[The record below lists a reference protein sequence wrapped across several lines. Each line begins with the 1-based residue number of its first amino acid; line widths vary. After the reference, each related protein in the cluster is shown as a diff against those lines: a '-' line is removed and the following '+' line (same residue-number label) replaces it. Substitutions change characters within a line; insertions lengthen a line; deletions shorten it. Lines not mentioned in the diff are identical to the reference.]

1 MRYSTSLLA
10 LCVAIT
16 SLATVSQ
23 AAAQGPAADAGRWV
37 VPRTAEG
44 HPDLQGNWTNVT
56 VTPFQ
61 RAEDKGPVL
70 TWDEVA
76 VLEGRAAARV
86 ERGARASD
94 PDRAAP
100 AVTGN
105 TGGYN
110 NVYIDRGKIVAIV
123 DGQPRSSLLTTPPDG
138 RIPAMSPMGE
148 KRMEEYRAFRAQ
160 FGPYD
165 NPETR
170 PLGERCMMSF
180 GSSAGPPMIPNN
192 FYNNNYTIVQTADY
206 VMIQTEMVHDTRIIR
221 LGEPGRLPEHMR
233 PWMGDSWGHWEG
245 DVLVVETTNI
255 NPMQTFSRFPP
266 SKDRKVTERFSRVDE
281 ETILYEFTIEDPA
294 YSELW
299 GGQIPFKAFD
309 DLLYEYSCH
318 EGNYALDNILRG
330 ARYQERQGNQPE
342 QR

>member
-1 MRYSTSLLA
+1 MKYSTSLLTM
-10 LCVAIT
+10 CVAIS
-16 SLATVSQ
+16 SLGMVSQ
-23 AAAQGPAADAGRWV
+23 AAAQGPAGDAGHWV
-37 VPRTAEG
+37 VPRTADG

-61 RAEDKGPVL
+61 RAEDKGPLL

-76 VLEGRAAARV
+76 ELEGRAAARV

-94 PDRAAP
+94 PDRVAP
-100 AVTGN
+100 TAGGS

-165 NPETR
+165 NPENR

-221 LGEPGRLPEHMR
+221 LGEPDRMPEHMR

-266 SKDRKVTERFSRVDE
+266 SKDRKVIERFTRVDE
-281 ETILYEFTIEDPA
+281 ETILYEFMIEDPA

-318 EGNYALDNILRG
+318 EGNYALENILSG
-330 ARYQERQGNQPE
+330 ARYQERQGNQPK

>member
-1 MRYSTSLLA
+1 MSMRQSSLLVG
-10 LCVAIT
+10 LCIAIAAAGLL
-16 SLATVSQ
+16 SP
-23 AAAQGPAADAGRWV
+23 AAAQQWQA
-37 VPRTAEG
+37 PRTSHG
-44 HPDLQGNWTNVT
+44 HPDLQGNWSNQTM
-56 VTPFQ
+56 TPVERPEGQ
-61 RAEDKGPVL
+61 GPML
-70 TWDEVA
+70 TPEQVA
-76 VLEGRAAARV
+76 RREGRAEAAY
-86 ERGARASD
+86 EAGASPSD
-94 PDRAAP
+94 PNRPPLEAGS
-100 AVTGN
+100 AV
-105 TGGYN
+105 GGYN
-110 NVYIDRGKIVAIV
+110 RVYLDPGMLVAV
-123 DGQPRSSLLTTPPDG
+123 VNGEPRSSLITDPPDG
-138 RIPAMSPMGE
+138 RRPALTAKAQQIRDE
-148 KRMEEYRAFRAQ
+148 VQDFMES
-160 FGPYD
+160 FGPFD
-165 NPETR
+165 NPENRT
-170 PLGERCMMSF
+170 LADRCIVGF
-180 GSSAGPPMIPNN
+180 GAHGGPPVTPNYG
-192 FYNNNYTIVQTADY
+192 YNSNYTIVQTADY

-221 LGEPGRLPEHMR
+221 LGEPDRLPEHMR

-281 ETILYEFTIEDPA
+281 ETILYDFTIEDPA